1 MYSTVHQP
9 KVRLTIPA
17 VPTEPTPQGIEA
29 ARAAIPREFRDTPL
43 FASEPLGAAVRCR
56 VSVKVECVNPIRS
69 FKARGACWFGARRG
83 RETAERLRGR
93 PPGTPTGTPT
103 GTPGWVT
110 GSAGNFGQGL
120 AWAAR
125 RSGIPL
131 TVFSSLHANPDKV
144 RAMRSLG
151 AEVRL
156 VGEDFDAAK
165 EGALSYATETGAEF
179 VEDGREPEI
188 TEGAGTIAL
197 ECLEAGVRA
206 DTAVVPVGNGAL
218 IGGMGLWM
226 RHAAPEMTLVG
237 VVAREAPVM
246 HRAFLSGDTSP
257 AESPPATIADGIAV
271 RVPVPEAVPVMQRV
285 VHEVVE
291 VGEESLR
298 EAVRLLYR
306 TLGLVV
312 EPAGAAG
319 IAALLEHPDRFRSR
333 EVLTPLCGGNA
344 DPALLADT
352 SE

>member
-1 MYSTVHQP
+1 MYSTVALAARALP
-9 KVRLTIPA
+9 SPA
-17 VPTEPTPQGIEA
+17 VPSEPTPAGIEA
-29 ARAAIPREFRDTPL
+29 ARAAIPREFRETPL
-43 FASEPLGAAVRCR
+43 FASAPLGAAAGCR

-83 RETAERLRGR
+83 PEAVARLRGL
-93 PPGTPTGTPT
+93 PA

-144 RAMRSLG
+144 RAMRDLG

-165 EGALSYATETGAEF
+165 EAALAYARERGAAF

-206 DTAVVPVGNGAL
+206 DIAVVPVGNGAL
-218 IGGMGLWM
+218 IGGMGLWI
-226 RHAAPEMTLVG
+226 REAAPEMSVVG
-237 VVAREAPVM
+237 VVARAAPVM
-246 HRAFLSGDTSP
+246 RRAFESGDPSP
-257 AESPPATIADGIAV
+257 AQAAPATIADGIAV
-271 RVPVPEAVPVMQRV
+271 RVPVPEAVPLMRRV
-285 VHEVVE
+285 VDEVVE
-291 VGEESLR
+291 VGEGSLR
-298 EAVRLLYR
+298 EAVRLLHR

-319 IAALLEHPDRFRSR
+319 IAALLEHPDRFRNR
-333 EVLTPLCGGNA
+333 EIVTPLCGGNA
-344 DPALLADT
+344 DPALLAAQ
-352 SE
+352 

>member
-1 MYSTVHQP
+1 MYRSP
-9 KVRLTIPA
+9 GASPRLTIPA
-17 VPTEPTPQGIEA
+17 VPTEPTPAGIEA
-29 ARAAIPREFRDTPL
+29 ALAAIPREFRDTPL
-43 FASEPLGAAVRCR
+43 FDSAALGAATGCR
-56 VSVKVECVNPIRS
+56 VTVKVECVNPIRS
-69 FKARGACWFGARRG
+69 FKARGACWFGARR
-83 RETAERLRGR
+83 RSEAVARLRGL
-93 PPGTPTGTPT
+93 PA

-144 RAMRSLG
+144 RAMRDLG

-156 VGEDFDAAK
+156 AGEDFDAAK
-165 EGALSYATETGAEF
+165 EAALAHAGETGAAF

-197 ECLEAGVRA
+197 ECVEAVFHA
-206 DTAVVPVGNGAL
+206 DTALIPVGNGAL
-218 IGGMGLWM
+218 IGGMGLWL
-226 RHAAPEMTLVG
+226 RHAAPEVAVVG

-246 HRAFLSGDTSP
+246 RRAFESGDPSP
-257 AESPPATIADGIAV
+257 APTAPTTIADGIAV
-271 RVPVPEAVPVMQRV
+271 RVPVPEALPLMRRV

-291 VGEESLR
+291 VGEDALR
-298 EAVRLLYR
+298 DAVRLLHR

-319 IAALLEHPDRFRSR
+319 IAALLEHPDRFRNR
-333 EVLTPLCGGNA
+333 AILTPLCGGNA
-344 DPALLADT
+344 NPALLTDVPRIGHAP
-352 SE
+352 

>member
-1 MYSTVHQP
+1 M
-9 KVRLTIPA
+9 
-17 VPTEPTPQGIEA
+17 PTGATPQGIEA

-43 FASEPLGAAVRCR
+43 FASALLGAATGCR
-56 VSVKVECVNPIRS
+56 VTVKVECVNPIRS

-83 RETAERLRGR
+83 PEAVARLRGR
-93 PPGTPTGTPT
+93 PAGA
-103 GTPGWVT
+103 PGWVT

-131 TVFSSLHANPDKV
+131 TVFSSRHANPAKV
-144 RAMRSLG
+144 RAMRDLG

-165 EGALSYATETGAEF
+165 EAALAYAGDAGAEF

-206 DTAVVPVGNGAL
+206 DTVLIPVGNGAL
-218 IGGMGLWM
+218 IGGMGLWV
-226 RHAAPEMTLVG
+226 REAAPEMSVVG
-237 VVAREAPVM
+237 VVARAAPVM
-246 HRAFLSGDTSP
+246 RRAFESGDPSP
-257 AESPPATIADGIAV
+257 AEAAPATIADGIAV
-271 RVPVPEAVPVMQRV
+271 RVPVPEALPLMRRV
-285 VHEVVE
+285 VDEVVE
-291 VGEESLR
+291 VGEDALG
-298 EAVRLLYR
+298 EAVRLLHR

-319 IAALLEHPDRFRSR
+319 IAALLEHAERFRSR
-333 EVLTPLCGGNA
+333 EILTPLCGGNA
-344 DPALLADT
+344 DPALLGGA

>member
-1 MYSTVHQP
+1 MPS
-9 KVRLTIPA
+9 
-17 VPTEPTPQGIEA
+17 EPTPQGIEA
-29 ARAAIPREFRDTPL
+29 ALAAIPRDFRDTPL
-43 FASEPLGAAVRCR
+43 FESGPLGAATGCR
-56 VSVKVECVNPIRS
+56 VTVKVECVNPIRS

-83 RETAERLRGR
+83 PEVVARLRGR
-93 PPGTPTGTPT
+93 PQ

-144 RAMRSLG
+144 RAMRDLG

-156 VGEDFDAAK
+156 VGDDFDAAK
-165 EGALSYATETGAEF
+165 AAALAFAGEAGAEF

-197 ECLEAGVRA
+197 ECVEAIFRA
-206 DTAVVPVGNGAL
+206 DTALIPIGNGAL
-218 IGGMGLWM
+218 IGGMGLWL
-226 RHAAPEMTLVG
+226 RHAAPEVSVVG
-237 VVAREAPVM
+237 VVARAAPVM
-246 HRAFLSGDTSP
+246 RRAFESGDPSP
-257 AESPPATIADGIAV
+257 ADAAPATIADGIAV
-271 RVPVPEAVPVMQRV
+271 RVPVPEAIPIMRRV

-291 VGEESLR
+291 VGEGSLR
-298 EAVRLLYR
+298 EAVRLLHR

-319 IAALLEHPDRFRSR
+319 IAALLEHPDRFRGR
-333 EVLTPLCGGNA
+333 EILTPLCGGNA
-344 DPALLADT
+344 DPALLTAAGA
-352 SE
+352 

>member
-1 MYSTVHQP
+1 MYSTVRQP
-9 KVRLTIPA
+9 RVRLTIPA

-43 FASEPLGAAVRCR
+43 FASGPLGAAAGCR

-69 FKARGACWFGARRG
+69 FKARGACWFGARRA
-83 RETAERLRGR
+83 REAAERLRGR
-93 PPGTPTGTPT
+93 PAGTPA
-103 GTPGWVT
+103 WVT

-165 EGALSYATETGAEF
+165 EAALAYAGETGAEF

-197 ECLEAGVRA
+197 ECLEAGSRA

-246 HRAFLSGDTSP
+246 RRAFLSGDASP
-257 AESPPATIADGIAV
+257 AEAAPATIADGIAV

-298 EAVRLLYR
+298 EAVHLLYR

-319 IAALLEHPDRFRSR
+319 IAALLEHPDRFHGR
-333 EVLTPLCGGNA
+333 EILTPLCGGNA
-344 DPALLADT
+344 DPALLAEI